1 MAVNRPSLV
10 LFLALALLPIGC
22 AATSDTSQMADGG
35 PQGEMLQRPEWQV
48 GDKWTFR
55 WKAGTNAGEYT
66 SRILAANDGGYTMGT
81 GRERRYFTADYE
93 LISVVRG
100 DGVVTEQHSPPLP
113 IVKFPLRANMK
124 WKQGEG
130 LAASGST

>member
-1 MAVNRPSLV
+1 MTRPSLA
-10 LFLALALLPIGC
+10 LLLALALLPIGC
-22 AATSDTSQMADGG
+22 AATSDPSQVADA
-35 PQGEMLQRPEWQV
+35 QGEVVQRPEWQV
-48 GDKWTFR
+48 GDRWTFR
-55 WKAGTNAGEYT
+55 WKAGTNGGEYT
-66 SRILAANDGGYTMGT
+66 SRIVAANDGGYTLAT
-81 GRERRYFTADYE
+81 GSARRYFTADYE